1 LIDKSYLIN
10 TNLLVRLDLI
20 WSTPLYLIDTTLL
33 DRHNFTWS
41 TRLYLIDTTYW
52 STQLIDRHD
61 LLIDTTYWSTWLNLI
76 DMT

>member
-41 TRLYLIDTTYW
+41 TRL
-52 STQLIDRHD
+52 IDRHD
-61 LLIDTTYWSTWLNLI
+61 LLIDTT
-76 DMT
+76 